1 MKKLCYFLAI
11 FIVLIDQFIKVF
23 ISSSM
28 KIYESIPVIKNFF
41 YITYVR
47 NDGAAFSILQN
58 KTYLLLIIAF
68 LVLSFILC
76 YINKQEKFSKI
87 EAITFGFLLGGII
100 GNFIDRL
107 FYGQVID
114 YLDFKLFGYDYP
126 VFNFADSMI
135 VIGVLILGYKL
146 IRSDVDDSRRKRGK
160 CKN

>member
-1 MKKLCYFLAI
+1 MKKLCYFLATV
-11 FIVLIDQFIKVF
+11 IVLIDQVIKVF
-23 ISSSM
+23 ISLNM

-58 KTYLLLIIAF
+58 KTYLLLLVAF

-87 EAITFGFLLGGII
+87 EAIAFGFLLGGII
-100 GNFIDRL
+100 GNFVDRL
-107 FYGQVID
+107 LYGQVID

-135 VIGVLILGYKL
+135 VIGVFVLVYI
-146 IRSDVDDSRRKRGK
+146 IFRSDVDDSRRKRSK

>member
-1 MKKLCYFLAI
+1 MKKLCYFLATVI
-11 FIVLIDQFIKVF
+11 ILIDQVIKVL
-23 ISSSM
+23 ISLNM

-58 KTYLLLIIAF
+58 KTYLLLLVAF
-68 LVLSFILC
+68 LVLSFILW

-100 GNFIDRL
+100 GNFMDRL
-107 FYGQVID
+107 LYGQVID

-135 VIGVLILGYKL
+135 VIGVLILGYML
-146 IRSDVDDSRRKRGK
+146 IRSDVDDSRRKRCK